1 MRTAIWFSAAAL
13 IGCTHPQAVRGP
25 APEAAATPGVRPT
38 ADDSVSRAPLAEG
51 QEVRIE
57 GQRYVDP
64 RLDFEISR
72 PAGDW
77 LFTPGQPLTEGIAVP
92 VIVAHPQS
100 GAQVVVQIA
109 PAVASPGEL
118 AMRLEHGLRAR
129 PGFSPGAPAPLEGTD
144 DGVGFPFTMGDA
156 VTGRVA
162 ILSGTG
168 RVFVL
173 LATWPTASPP
183 AIVRGVN
190 AIVHSLKTTL
200 PKG

>member
-1 MRTAIWFSAAAL
+1 MAIWLAAGILGCAHPLSAA
-13 IGCTHPQAVRGP
+13 P
-25 APEAAATPGVRPT
+25 
-38 ADDSVSRAPLAEG
+38 RAPAGGPGGGVLPVADESMGRTEVREG
-51 QEVRIE
+51 EEVRIE
-57 GQRYVDP
+57 GRRYVDP

-109 PAVASPGEL
+109 PAVATPGEL
-118 AMRLEHGLRAR
+118 ALRLESGLRAR
-129 PGFSPGAPAPLEGTD
+129 PGFSPGSPAPLEGTD

-162 ILSGTG
+162 ILSGSG

-173 LATWPTASPP
+173 LATWPTASP
-183 AIVRGVN
+183 ATIVTGIDH
-190 AIVHSLKTTL
+190 IVHSLKTTL
-200 PKG
+200 TKG